1 MTFSPWYACWFLQ
14 SFPKTPVF
22 LMFFFKRPFLKDTSA
37 SWMFRHLISLSHPKD
52 GFHDPSHLQ
61 ETSAAMNVL
70 VAIPNNSAVW
80 AAKAFRLSNR
90 DLRYGVHCDSRLL
103 GVAKKPES
111 PMGMTS
117 HLAPSESTKLR
128 TSNAISCITSWLP

>member
-1 MTFSPWYACWFLQ
+1 
-14 SFPKTPVF
+14 
-22 LMFFFKRPFLKDTSA
+22 
-37 SWMFRHLISLSHPKD
+37 MFRHLISLSHPKD

-103 GVAKKPES
+103 GVAKTPES
-111 PMGMTS
+111 PMGMAS
-117 HLAPSESTKLR
+117 HLAPFALNLLNCVLQMLSLVSPYGYLESMR
-128 TSNAISCITSWLP
+128 EANR